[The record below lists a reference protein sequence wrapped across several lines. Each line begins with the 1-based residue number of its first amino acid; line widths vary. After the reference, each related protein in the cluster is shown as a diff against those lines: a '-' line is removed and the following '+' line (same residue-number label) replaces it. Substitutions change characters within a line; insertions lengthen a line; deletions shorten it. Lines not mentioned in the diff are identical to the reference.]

1 MKMTYRINRGPIF
14 PYDPIE
20 KTQNQKTRPSKAGKE
35 QPSFKEILNNSI
47 QEKNAIKISNH
58 AQQRLQQRN
67 IVLNEKDMGILKDA
81 MEKAEM
87 KGARESVMFYKE
99 IALVTSISN
108 RTIITAVD
116 SKGNEENI
124 FTNIDSAVIVQS
136 K

>member
-1 MKMTYRINRGPIF
+1 MKMTYRINTGRVF
-14 PYDPIE
+14 PYGPTD
-20 KTQNQKTRPSKAGKE
+20 KNQKTNAPKTGQS
-35 QPSFKEILNNSI
+35 QTSFKEILNNSL
-47 QEKNAIKISNH
+47 QEKNAVKISSH

-67 IVLNEKDMGILKDA
+67 IILNEEDMGILKNA

-99 IALVTSISN
+99 VALVTSIQN

-116 SKGNEENI
+116 SKGTEENI